1 MSKRIEMEK
10 DLEKLLI
17 QSLQG
22 FYIPLEAFL
31 F

>member
-1 MSKRIEMEK
+1 MSKRIEMGK

-17 QSLQG
+17 HSLQG
-22 FYIPLEAFL
+22 FYIPSEAFL